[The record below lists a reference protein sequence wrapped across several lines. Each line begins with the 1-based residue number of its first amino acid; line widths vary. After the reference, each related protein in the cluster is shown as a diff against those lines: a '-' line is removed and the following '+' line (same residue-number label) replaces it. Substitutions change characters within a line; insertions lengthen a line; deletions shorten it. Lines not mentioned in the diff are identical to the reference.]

1 MGKLFSL
8 KMLLVILIAN
18 SSTTLEARQRYDPYA
33 EPPRPSNVQANLSNT
48 QWQLSGVNTSHI
60 RIATSNFS
68 FLKLHFDTSSK
79 INGDT
84 GCNEYYGN
92 YQVVRSGGSSKLTE
106 IDGTKV
112 ACIRLG
118 RGEMDFFNALSKTTY
133 YKIEGIILILQDKD
147 RGYLMSFRQL
157 R

>member
-1 MGKLFSL
+1 MNKLLLL
-8 KMLLVILIAN
+8 KNLLVIFII
-18 SSTTLEARQRYDPYA
+18 SYSTMLEARQRYDPYA
-33 EPPRPSNVQANLSNT
+33 EPPRPSNVQASLSNT
-48 QWQLSGVNTSHI
+48 QWQLSGVNSSRV
-60 RIATSNFS
+60 RIAASNFS
-68 FLKLHFDTSSK
+68 FLKLQFDTSSK

-92 YQVVRSGGSSKLTE
+92 YQAVRSGGSLKLTE

-118 RGEMDFFNALSKTTY
+118 RGEMDFFNALYKTAY
-133 YKIEGIILILQDKD
+133 YKIEGVILILQDKD
-147 RGYLMSFRQL
+147 RGYLMSFRKT

>member
-1 MGKLFSL
+1 MNKLILL
-8 KMLLVILIAN
+8 KSLLVIFII
-18 SSTTLEARQRYDPYA
+18 SYSTMLEARQRYDPYA
-33 EPPRPSNVQANLSNT
+33 EPPRPSNVQASLSNT
-48 QWQLSGVNTSHI
+48 QWQLSGVNSSRV
-60 RIATSNFS
+60 RIAASNFS
-68 FLKLHFDTSSK
+68 FLKLQFDTSSK

-92 YQVVRSGGSSKLTE
+92 YQAVRSGGSLKLTE

-118 RGEMDFFNALSKTTY
+118 RGEIDFFNALYKTTY
-133 YKIEGIILILQDKD
+133 YKIEGVILILQDKD
-147 RGYLMSFRQL
+147 RGYLMSFRKT